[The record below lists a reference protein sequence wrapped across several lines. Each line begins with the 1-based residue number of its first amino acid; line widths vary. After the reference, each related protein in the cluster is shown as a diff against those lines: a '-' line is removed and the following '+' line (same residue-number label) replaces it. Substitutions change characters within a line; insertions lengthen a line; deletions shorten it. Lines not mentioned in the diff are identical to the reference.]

1 MVEGSRQG
9 FKPFARLLLFPS
21 PGQTLYQDLHPN
33 SVCSYESL
41 MRHVEKILQRA
52 SEGHES
58 NFPCSCTAQEF
69 HVFILVHNQPLT
81 MC

>member
-1 MVEGSRQG
+1 MGAGSRQG

-21 PGQTLYQDLHPN
+21 PGQTLYQDSDRN
-33 SVCSYESL
+33 SGCSYESL
-41 MRHVEKILQRA
+41 MRRVEKILQRA

-69 HVFILVHNQPLT
+69 HVFILVHNQTLT
-81 MC
+81 IC